1 MNRSYVVISFFV
13 CLLVFM
19 GCKHQ
24 KGTPVESLP
33 ESTEAKE
40 LLQGIWCN
48 PETEEAAVKV
58 KGDTVYYADT
68 ISMPVYFKV
77 VGDSLMLG
85 QNHYKI
91 VKHSANVFCFRNHSG
106 DEVRL
111 VKSNDPADEFYFTD
125 ELPQTLTM
133 STEVVK
139 TDSVVMF
146 NGQKY
151 HWYVAVNPT
160 RYKVVATSYNGEGV
174 EVENVYYDNIIHI
187 SLFKGAECVFSKD
200 FNKQQYADFVP
211 AQFMEQSILANMQ
224 FDQID
229 NQGFHFN
236 ATLCSPGRSSCYM
249 LATNIS
255 FEGKVTMDLLE
266 Y

>member
-1 MNRSYVVISFFV
+1 MNRLSVVISLFV
-13 CLLVFM
+13 CLLVFIN
-19 GCKHQ
+19 CKHQ
-24 KGTPVESLP
+24 NGIPVESLP
-33 ESTEAKE
+33 ESKEAKE

-48 PETEEAAVKV
+48 PETEQAVVKV

-68 ISMPVYFKV
+68 TSMPVYFKV

-91 VKHSANVFCFRNHSG
+91 VKHSANMFCFRNHSD

-111 VKSNDPADEFYFTD
+111 VKSTDPADEFYFID
-125 ELPQTLTM
+125 EQIHPLTVT
-133 STEVVK
+133 TEVVK

-146 NGQKY
+146 NGQRY

-160 RYKVVATSYNGEGV
+160 RYKVVTTSYNGEGI

-200 FNKQQYADFVP
+200 FNKQQYADLVP

-224 FDQID
+224 FDQVD
-229 NQGFHFN
+229 DQGFHFN

-255 FEGKVTMDLLE
+255 FDGKVTMDLLE